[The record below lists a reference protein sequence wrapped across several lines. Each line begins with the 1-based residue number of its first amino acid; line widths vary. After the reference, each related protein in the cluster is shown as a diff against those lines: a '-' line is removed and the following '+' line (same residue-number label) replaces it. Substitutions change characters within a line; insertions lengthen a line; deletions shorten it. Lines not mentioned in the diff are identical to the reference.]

1 MNISSAVV
9 KVAPRYIQ
17 EVLNQL
23 EKTDLCEV
31 HFFDDKGRIIITIEA
46 DNVNDEMD
54 KLDQISKLDHILSV
68 DLVYCYSEEELAD
81 AIDEFHRLEEKYV
94 PDALKDA

>member
-9 KVAPRYIQ
+9 KVAPKYLNQ
-17 EVLNQL
+17 VLNLL
-23 EKTDLCEV
+23 EESQLCEV
-31 HFFDDKGRIIITIEA
+31 HFYDDQGKIIITVEA
-46 DNVNDEMD
+46 NNVSEEMEKFD
-54 KLDQISKLDHILSV
+54 RISKLDHVLSV

-81 AIDEFHRLEEKYV
+81 AIDEFHRLEDKYV